1 MAAAE
6 HIDGQF
12 TIEPERGVL
21 DPGKR
26 LLCKFEFLAGV
37 RPQLFETTIHLEISV
52 LLVDPENSLTNGS
65 SSPTE
70 ASSEIIVDTWP
81 KELGSFMW
89 NKNFQHKSALTLSTI
104 ASRSKVTEFA
114 LARLAANPYLH
125 FFERMDDEVVRTPPA
140 MNYMFYLTVIGEI
153 KIKHFHPT
161 TEDLLSAEDRLPWT
175 PQERS
180 EIEVRTE
187 FVNGIMLEILQESL
201 HDETHD
207 ETFRNLDA
215 GRQLCFEE
223 IQQPYPRPLT
233 EEEAFA
239 KLFMSL
245 GDGELPPR
253 PYGSKPEGTPEEPRP
268 SLAVV
273 KPKKMP
279 SKAPRPSALIRA
291 LIGEVDDEE
300 EEEEPGSPD
309 HSNMAALVETAELL
323 LEDALFS
330 VTAESSKV
338 ISSWLC
344 EPLHVLHLKTVE
356 FQPQEY
362 SLETQV
368 FAHFLFRW

>member
-6 HIDGQF
+6 QIDGQF

-26 LLCKFEFLAGV
+26 LLCKIEFIAGV

-52 LLVDPENSLTNGS
+52 LLMDPENSLTNGS

-81 KELGSFMW
+81 KELGSFTW

-125 FFERMDDEVVRTPPA
+125 FFERMDDDEVRTPPA
-140 MNYMFYLTVIGEI
+140 RNFMLYLTVTGQI

-180 EIEVRTE
+180 DIEIRTE
-187 FVNGIMLEILQESL
+187 FVNGIMLELLQESL

-207 ETFRNLDA
+207 ETFRALDT
-215 GRQLCFEE
+215 GLQLCFEE
-223 IQQPYPRPLT
+223 FRQEYPRPLT
-233 EEEAFA
+233 EDEAFA
-239 KLFMSL
+239 ELFMSL
-245 GDGELPPR
+245 GEGELPPR
-253 PYGSKPEGTPEEPRP
+253 PYGSKPEGTPDEPRP

-273 KPKKMP
+273 KS
-279 SKAPRPSALIRA
+279 SKQSPDPRVPRLSALVRA
-291 LIGEVDDEE
+291 AKGEVEE
-300 EEEEPGSPD
+300 EQKVEPDSPD
-309 HSNMAALVETAELL
+309 YSNMAALVETAELL
-323 LEDALFS
+323 LEDALFT
-330 VTAESSKV
+330 VTAEFF
-338 ISSWLC
+338 
-344 EPLHVLHLKTVE
+344 EGD
-356 FQPQEY
+356 
-362 SLETQV
+362 
-368 FAHFLFRW
+368 